1 MKHQAKKILL
11 FQKDVFIFM
20 SENKAMKTAFTYPL
34 SLSAPNKLF
43 ACLVVYMF
51 KLLYNSDIQAITP
64 PRKSKDF
71 GGLAGLK
78 AGLFVA
84 AMNASTHSYF
94 ANSLCLIAQQNIF
107 FGWGRISSIEVT
119 PPVCHADAVP

>member
-1 MKHQAKKILL
+1 
-11 FQKDVFIFM
+11 M